1 MVLLKIFN
9 LSILLFRHLR
19 LLDNFFFNG
28 LGCHSLLADHQMLV
42 YWLGFLSLD
51 RSLLLPMHVRLL
63 LLLLDDLYFLIL
75 QLLLLGDLFRFLFVF
90 FYLLIVAS
98 SDLISLPQLNSL
110 LHECLIVP
118 GLIDPVNKHLPL
130 WPFLI
135 QRDFLFLN
143 PRINLL
149 LIKHSLFC

>member
-1 MVLLKIFN
+1 
-9 LSILLFRHLR
+9 
-19 LLDNFFFNG
+19 
-28 LGCHSLLADHQMLV
+28 
-42 YWLGFLSLD
+42 
-51 RSLLLPMHVRLL
+51 MHVRLL

-118 GLIDPVNKHLPL
+118 CLINLVNKHLPL
-130 WPFLI
+130 
-135 QRDFLFLN
+135 
-143 PRINLL
+143 
-149 LIKHSLFC
+149 